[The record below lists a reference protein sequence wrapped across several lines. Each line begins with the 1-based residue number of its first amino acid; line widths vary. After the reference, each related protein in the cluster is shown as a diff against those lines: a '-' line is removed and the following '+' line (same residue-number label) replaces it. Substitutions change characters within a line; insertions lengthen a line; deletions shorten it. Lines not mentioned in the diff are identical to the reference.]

1 LGKIGES
8 FEKLI
13 EVMEILRAPGG
24 CDWDRAQ
31 THESLKPYLIEEAYE
46 LLEAIDEKDDEAM
59 KEELGDVLLQVVF
72 HSQIAKERNAFTIKD
87 VVDNLTDKLIRRHP
101 HVFKKDGKYSYIR
114 WEEMKAKE
122 KGKKKKS
129 SIGEVNKA
137 LPALS
142 LARRIQENASVVGFD
157 WKDSQG
163 IIEKI
168 KEEIEEF
175 KRNPSEEEFGDIL
188 FSLVN
193 LSRFLNIDPE
203 RALRKSVE
211 KFVERF
217 SLMEKL
223 IEKDGKSIKD
233 MDVEEM
239 DKYWE
244 IAKKEMRR

>member
-217 SLMEKL
+217 SFMEKL

>member
-1 LGKIGES
+1 MSELGES
-8 FEKLI
+8 FENLI
-13 EVMEILRAPGG
+13 KVMEVLRAPEG

-46 LLEAIDEKDDEAM
+46 LLEAIDEKNDEAM
-59 KEELGDVLLQVVF
+59 KEELGDVLLQIVF
-72 HSQIAKERNAFTIKD
+72 HSQIAKERNAFTMKD
-87 VVDNLTDKLIRRHP
+87 VIDSLTDKLIRRHP

-114 WEEMKAKE
+114 WEEMKALE

-142 LARRIQENASVVGFD
+142 LARRIQENASAVGFD
-157 WKDSQG
+157 WKDSKG
-163 IIEKI
+163 VFEKI
-168 KEEIEEF
+168 KEEISEF
-175 KRNPSEEEFGDIL
+175 ERNPSEEEFGDIL

-211 KFVERF
+211 KFVDRF
-217 SLMEKL
+217 SIMERL
-223 IEKDGKSIKD
+223 IEKDGKDLKS

-239 DKYWE
+239 NKYWE
-244 IAKKEMRR
+244 MTKKEMGK

>member
-1 LGKIGES
+1 MEEIGGS
-8 FEKLI
+8 FEKLVK
-13 EVMEILRAPGG
+13 VMETLRAPGG
-24 CDWDRAQ
+24 CVWDRAQ

-46 LLEAIDEKDDEAM
+46 LLEAIDKKDDEAM

-114 WEEMKAKE
+114 WEDMKAKE

-163 IIEKI
+163 VVEKV

-211 KFVERF
+211 RFVERF

-223 IEKDGKSIKD
+223 MEKDGKSIKD
-233 MDVEEM
+233 MNIDEM
-239 DKYWE
+239 EKYWE
-244 IAKKEMRR
+244 MAKKEMRR